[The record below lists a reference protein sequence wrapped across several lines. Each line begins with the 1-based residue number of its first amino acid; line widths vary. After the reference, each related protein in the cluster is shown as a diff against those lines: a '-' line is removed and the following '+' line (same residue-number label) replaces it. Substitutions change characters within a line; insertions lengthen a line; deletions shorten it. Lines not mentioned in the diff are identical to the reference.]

1 MDDTDSSVTER
12 IRQEKDSWGE
22 FQQTMLRDGVLPCLN
37 EVAGVMA
44 EVNKSIMTP
53 SESQDNAV
61 LEAFLRSSAALRSM
75 LDGTEIRIRDA
86 LAAYRESVQ
95 DRTELKNMMRTSQ
108 ELQHRA
114 HELLRTIK
122 QVQKRARGLR
132 TRKITRLLNF
142 LGITP
147 RMDEDRVVSEV
158 AARIKVAQ
166 ASFKTRMSVDIGECI
181 DSVTKTKEKQVQF
194 RLAEIVRNSSKT

>member
-1 MDDTDSSVTER
+1 MT
-12 IRQEKDSWGE
+12 
-22 FQQTMLRDGVLPCLN
+22 
-37 EVAGVMA
+37 
-44 EVNKSIMTP
+44 SIFDRLCQTP

-114 HELLRTIK
+114 HELLRYDTGGATWH
-122 QVQKRARGLR
+122 V
-132 TRKITRLLNF
+132 
-142 LGITP
+142 
-147 RMDEDRVVSEV
+147 
-158 AARIKVAQ
+158 
-166 ASFKTRMSVDIGECI
+166 
-181 DSVTKTKEKQVQF
+181 
-194 RLAEIVRNSSKT
+194 